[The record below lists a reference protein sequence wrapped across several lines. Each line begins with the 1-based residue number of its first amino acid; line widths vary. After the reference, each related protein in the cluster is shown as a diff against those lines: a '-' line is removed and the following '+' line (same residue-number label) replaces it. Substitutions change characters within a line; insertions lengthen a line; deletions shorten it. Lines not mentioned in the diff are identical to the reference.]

1 MANKVN
7 VDLDMNVKGYVQGID
22 QATQSTE
29 NYETETRK
37 VADAQVNLMKELKA
51 AKKEVQNLALGYAKL
66 DAEAKKSAFGKEMA
80 RQLEEAKAKAAE
92 YIDLQGDLQTE
103 LRNMAS
109 DTQNL
114 DALSQGMGAFMNT
127 TSAALGVVAQFT
139 GNEEDAQ
146 RAIVAFTTAQ
156 STLNAMTQISNAL
169 QKQSALMLGVQRV
182 QTLAAAAAARAKAA
196 AEGQGAVATKA
207 ATVAQAAFN
216 AVAKANPYVLLATA
230 VVGVVGALTVF
241 CSGTDD
247 ATDEQK
253 KLEEQMEKTKKKAEE
268 QRNTFLGVAAAHH
281 SDAERLWE
289 LYRSYKTA
297 NDEIEKTAILEEAA
311 NMFKKLGMEVN
322 GTADAEKILT
332 EQIATVTQLMK
343 LQGDAAGV
351 AALRMEKFKQSMAAM
366 MEEGYSAHA
375 ASSLAG
381 AAVADLDKE
390 LDRINGEIAARKKE
404 LKITSNAFK
413 NSTKTTKTTKTTK
426 GGNNTNKIDYDKG
439 SLEDL
444 RQQLSDI
451 QNRLK
456 KKNQLQIDVDKAK
469 NRITELTRQIEE
481 KEIEL
486 GFKEPD
492 PKDVPF
498 TEAWYNE
505 EIRKIENK
513 KAMLPVD
520 AYIQR
525 DQLQQQID
533 GLKGKLKLE
542 LEGVVVVGSQNIADA
557 WAGNTKKSISSISDT
572 ISALQKNL
580 QDTDWSTMGQ
590 TDELGRTTKTFDE
603 YISKIQEL
611 KAELK
616 TLQEIYDE
624 SLLTPQEK
632 AVRHFEEV
640 KEKADDTSKT
650 FSSLSSAADAVG
662 NVFKTMGDDTTAA
675 MMQVVTA
682 TLDMIAQVIPQIMTL
697 IGAKQAEAMASGVAG
712 AAKMPYPASI
722 GAIVSIIATVLSTF
736 ASIWGALKSAE
747 GHAGGGIVGGG
758 SYSGDKILTRL
769 NAGEM
774 VLNQRQQRNLFNM
787 LDQGAMPSANG
798 ANVTVTGVVRGTD
811 LLLVQK
817 NTSKIMKKRGTLINF

>member
-1 MANKVN
+1 MANKVSVDIEAN
-7 VDLDMNVKGYVQGID
+7 VEGYVQGLN
-22 QATQSTE
+22 QASDSTQK
-29 NYETETRK
+29 YETDTRK
-37 VADAQVNLMKELKA
+37 VADAQRNLMKELKA

-66 DAEAKKSAFGKEMA
+66 DSEAKKSAFGQEMA
-80 RQLEEAKAKAAE
+80 RQLEEAKEKAAE
-92 YIDLQGDLQTE
+92 LIDLQGDLQTE

-114 DALSQGMGAFMNT
+114 DALSQGMGVFMNT

-156 STLNAMTQISNAL
+156 STLNAITQISNAL
-169 QKQSALMLGVQRV
+169 QKQSALMLGIQRV

-196 AEGQGAVATKA
+196 AEGQGVVATKA

-216 AVAKANPYVLLATA
+216 AVAMANPYVLLAMA
-230 VVGVVGALTVF
+230 VVGVVGALAVF

-253 KLEEQMEKTKKKAEE
+253 KLEEQMEETKKKAEE
-268 QRNTFLGVAAAHH
+268 QRNTFLGAAAAHH

-297 NDEIEKTAILEEAA
+297 NSEIEKTAILEEAA

-351 AALRMEKFKQSMAAM
+351 AALRMEKFKQTMAAM

-413 NSTKTTKTTKTTK
+413 NSTKTTTK

-444 RQQLSDI
+444 RHQLSDI

-456 KKNQLQIDVDKAK
+456 KKNQLKIDVDKAK
-469 NRITELTRQIEE
+469 SRIAELTRQIEE

-520 AYIQR
+520 AYIER

-542 LEGVVVVGSQNIADA
+542 LEGVVVVGSQSIADA

-572 ISALQKNL
+572 ISALQKKL

-590 TDELGRTTKTFDE
+590 TDDSGRTTKTFDE

-616 TLQEIYDE
+616 TLQETYDE

-632 AVRHFEEV
+632 AIKHFEEV
-640 KEKADDTSKT
+640 KEKADETSKT
-650 FSSLSSAADAVG
+650 FSSLSSVAGAVG
-662 NVFKTMGDDTTAA
+662 DMFKAMGDDTTAA

-682 TLDMIAQVIPQIMTL
+682 TLDMIAQVIPQIMAL
-697 IGAKQAEAMASGVAG
+697 IGAKQAEAMASGTAS
-712 AAKMPYPASI
+712 AAKLPYPANL
-722 GAIVSIIATVLSTF
+722 GAIASIIATVLGTF
-736 ASIWGALKSAE
+736 ASIWATIKGAE
-747 GHAGGGIVGGG
+747 GHADGGIVGGG

-774 VLNQRQQRNLFNM
+774 VLNQRQQRNLFSL
-787 LDQGAMPSANG
+787 LDNGLMPQKGG
-798 ANVTVTGVVRGTD
+798 ANVTVTGVVRGSD

-817 NTSKIMKKRGTLINF
+817 NTTKIMKKRGTSINF

>member
-1 MANKVN
+1 MNQVN
-7 VDLDMNVKGYVQGID
+7 VEISANVEGYVQGID
-22 QATQSTE
+22 QATQSAEKYT
-29 NYETETRK
+29 TETRK

-51 AKKEVQNLALGYAKL
+51 AKKEVQNLALGYARL
-66 DAEAKKSAFGKEMA
+66 DSEAKKSAFGQEMA
-80 RQLEEAKAKAAE
+80 RQLEEAKEKAAE
-92 YIDLQGDLQTE
+92 LIDLQGDLQTE

-114 DALSQGMGAFMNT
+114 DALSQGMGVFMNT

-156 STLNAMTQISNAL
+156 STLNAITQISNAL
-169 QKQSALMLGVQRV
+169 QKQSALMLGIQRV
-182 QTLAAAAAARAKAA
+182 QTLAAAAAARVKAA
-196 AEGQGAVATKA
+196 AEGQGVVATKA

-216 AVAKANPYVLLATA
+216 AVAMANPYVLLAMA
-230 VVGVVGALTVF
+230 VVGVVSALAVF

-253 KLEEQMEKTKKKAEE
+253 KLEEQMEETKKKAEE
-268 QRNTFLGVAAAHH
+268 QRNTFLGAAAAHH

-289 LYRSYKTA
+289 LYRSYKTS
-297 NDEIEKTAILEEAA
+297 NSEIEKTAILEDAA

-413 NSTKTTKTTKTTK
+413 NSTKTTTK

-444 RQQLSDI
+444 RHQLSDI

-456 KKNQLQIDVDKAK
+456 KKNQLKIDVDQAK
-469 NRITELTRQIEE
+469 SRITELTRQIEE

-520 AYIQR
+520 AYVQR

-542 LEGVVVVGSQNIADA
+542 LEGIVVVGSQSRADA
-557 WAGNTKKSISSISDT
+557 WAGKTEKSISSISDA
-572 ISALQKNL
+572 ISALQKKL

-590 TDELGRTTKTFDE
+590 TDESGRTTKTFDE

-616 TLQEIYDE
+616 TLQETYDE

-632 AVRHFEEV
+632 AIKHFEEV
-640 KEKADDTSKT
+640 KEKADETSKT
-650 FSSLSSAADAVG
+650 FSSLSSVAGAVG
-662 NVFKTMGDDTTAA
+662 DMFKAMGDDTTAA

-682 TLDMIAQVIPQIMTL
+682 TLDMIAQVIPQIMAL
-697 IGAKQAEAMASGVAG
+697 IGAKQAEAMASGTAS
-712 AAKMPYPASI
+712 AAKLPYPANL
-722 GAIVSIIATVLSTF
+722 GAIASIIATVLGTF
-736 ASIWGALKSAE
+736 ASIWSAIKGAE
-747 GHAGGGIVGGG
+747 GHADGGIVGGG

-774 VLNQRQQRNLFNM
+774 VLNQRQQRNLFSL
-787 LDQGAMPSANG
+787 LDNGLMPQKGG
-798 ANVTVTGVVRGTD
+798 ANITVTGVVRGSD

-817 NTSKIMKKRGTLINF
+817 NTTKIMKKRGTSINF